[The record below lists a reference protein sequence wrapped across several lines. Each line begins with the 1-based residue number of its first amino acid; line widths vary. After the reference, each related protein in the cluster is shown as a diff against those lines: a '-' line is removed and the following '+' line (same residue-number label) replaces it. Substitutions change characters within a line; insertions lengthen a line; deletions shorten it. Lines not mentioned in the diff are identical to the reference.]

1 MFCSVCDMSVLSRDE
16 GIDYTLE
23 GREETAQDGNRKEVY
38 GSLYDRYDTCAY
50 CGGKYQ
56 DE

>member
-1 MFCSVCDMSVLSRDE
+1 MFCSVCDMSILSRDE
-16 GIDYTLE
+16 GIDYTLVGLE
-23 GREETAQDGNRKEVY
+23 QIAQVKNRKEVY
-38 GSLYDRYDTCAY
+38 NSLYDRYDTCAY

>member
-1 MFCSVCDMSVLSRDE
+1 MFCSVCDMSVLSRDH
-16 GIDYTLE
+16 GIDFTLE
-23 GREETAQDGNRKEVY
+23 GLQHTIQDGNRKQVY
-38 GSLYDRYDTCAY
+38 DLLYDRYDTCAY

>member
-1 MFCSVCDMSVLSRDE
+1 MSVLSRDE
-16 GIDYTLE
+16 GIDYTIARHE
-23 GREETAQDGNRKEVY
+23 QTAQDGNRKELY
-38 GSLYDRYDTCAY
+38 DLLYDRYDTCAY

>member
-1 MFCSVCDMSVLSRDE
+1 MSVLSRNE
-16 GIDYTLE
+16 GIDYTLIGLE
-23 GREETAQDGNRKEVY
+23 QSAQDGNRKEVY
-38 GSLYDRYDTCAY
+38 DSLYDRYDTCAY